1 MKRVGIALALI
12 VCCAVGCST
21 VPQAAQE
28 LVGKQTPEARLMLL
42 DGEHVA
48 LRSKAG
54 TNVAI
59 LFWATW
65 CAHSRGAIADF
76 EGLAERYA
84 HRGDLEFYAVS
95 VDKND
100 DFESLKN
107 RIETQKL
114 HALTHVFSGN
124 DVQDEAFLGLR
135 GTHIPYAV
143 FIDSRGVVRFVG
155 MGTGGLENFL
165 DSKFRS

>member
-1 MKRVGIALALI
+1 MRI
-12 VCCAVGCST
+12 VNIFLVFGLLCVVGCSA

-28 LVGKQTPEARLMLL
+28 LVGKQAPEARLMLF

-48 LRSKAG
+48 LRAKTG

-76 EGLAERYA
+76 EALAQRFS
-84 HRGDLEFYAVS
+84 RRRDLEFYAVS
-95 VDKND
+95 VDKNQ
-100 DFESLKN
+100 DFEALKN
-107 RIETQKL
+107 RIESQKL
-114 HALTHVFSGN
+114 HSLTHVFSGN
-124 DVQDEAFLGLR
+124 DVQDEAFLGLK

-155 MGTGGLENFL
+155 MGTSGLESFL
-165 DSKFRS
+165 ESRFSL